1 MTNVLPRESL
11 RYLQSQLSVTWSGWL
26 MLLIGFHVYTILTS
40 PEPYPHGIY
49 IALLESLIAAAV
61 LLHRGRWLVYILLL
75 VALVI
80 HLFTFT
86 HIISE
91 GAQDSGSTRDDAV
104 EVTTSA
110 LLHGE
115 NAWNANPGVP
125 ATTGPTSILLAVPF
139 VSVFGKINWLS
150 FGFWLAL
157 VFILLWYDIRLRNNT
172 WIILSALLLLGWLSL
187 EHTMYWSLEEL
198 YYPLLLFPVA
208 YTLAMRKQE
217 WGIGALAA
225 VAIWSRLNYVFLWIG
240 FSLWYLSVFS
250 LDRRRLLW
258 TGLGFLITSLVIL
271 LPFVLVGGQDLLS
284 ANPWIHA
291 LGFSMATWP
300 KTNFVFH
307 ALNQMSAQFGVE
319 TMRWLKLV
327 TTLILVSGAAW
338 RLNAARVSHPFWH
351 IAVSA
356 FVAHTV
362 FWLPAYPW
370 SRDYALMFVLPAML
384 GISMTPTKSALNFKP

>member
-26 MLLIGFHVYTILTS
+26 MLLIGFHVYTLLTN
-40 PEPYPHGIY
+40 PEPYPHSIY
-49 IALLESLIAAAV
+49 IALLEIVIAVIV
-61 LLHRGRWLVYILLL
+61 LLRRARWLVYTLLL
-75 VALVI
+75 IALVI
-80 HLFTFT
+80 HLFSLT
-86 HIISE
+86 HIVSE

-110 LLHGE
+110 LLRGE

-157 VFILLWYDIRLRNNT
+157 VLILLWYDIRLRNDT
-172 WIILSALLLLGWLSL
+172 WLILSALFLLGWLGL
-187 EHTMYWSLEEL
+187 EHTLYWSLEEL
-198 YYPLLLFPVA
+198 YYPILFFPAA
-208 YTLAMRKQE
+208 YALAARKRE

-225 VAIWSRLNYVFLWIG
+225 AAIWSRLNYAFLWIG
-240 FSLWYLSVFS
+240 FGLWYLSTFS
-250 LDRRRLLW
+250 LDRRRAF
-258 TGLGFLITSLVIL
+258 GMSLGFVIVSLIIL
-271 LPFVLVGGQDLLS
+271 LPFVLIGKEDLAT
-284 ANPWIHA
+284 ANPWTHA
-291 LGFSMATWP
+291 LGFSIASWP
-300 KTNFVFH
+300 NTNFVFH
-307 ALNQMSAQFGVE
+307 MLNQMSMQLGAE
-319 TMRWLKLV
+319 TLRWLKLGV
-327 TTLILVSGAAW
+327 TLLLIFGAAW
-338 RLNAARVSHPFWH
+338 RLNIAHTSHPFWH
-351 IAVSA
+351 VAIAA